1 MSHVHAPVRILMRS
15 GFTGIGHWKNWVQG
29 CGLVT
34 LLVGTVRA
42 YAAGIFGANQQEDPS
57 PYFVRTLAGSGIAG
71 ALDQPV
77 GLAAAARFYRSE
89 GLAVDLDGNV
99 IVADTENR
107 TIRRIRPNG
116 EVTTL
121 AGEAQVV
128 GYRDGPGIQ
137 ARFSGPSSVAVDRW
151 GMIYVADS
159 TSHVI
164 RQVDTNGVVTTLAG
178 RAWQPGFVDGPGSL
192 AQFHI
197 PAGVAVDLERNVY
210 VADRL
215 NHVIRKIDPAG
226 NVTLLA
232 GIPWSAGFSDG
243 VLGIGRFRGPTAV
256 AAGGGFVYVADTG
269 NSSIRRIDPEGRL
282 STIAGFESRYG
293 YRDGPGIQ
301 AWFNYPRGLAVDQGG
316 NLYVADTANHL
327 VRKISPLSVVTTIA
341 GLVGHAGSYEGTG
354 VSARFNEVRGVAVGP
369 DGSLFVSDTWNH
381 QVRKLI
387 PGLEGGRFHV
397 TSSSLRVGQTLD
409 VRFEPAGL
417 GWTWSWIYRPPHST
431 LPLPAEGST
440 RFQLVPDAIGLYVL
454 RAATTN
460 RFGAI
465 NWRHLEWVT
474 LENTGISARRGLPAG
489 RISMMV
495 PGGPGIAGHVEGW
508 ILGGWHFLKRI
519 PLPNPINEVESVPNP
534 YEPSALFRVQY
545 LPESVVPPK

>member
-1 MSHVHAPVRILMRS
+1 MSHVHAPVRVLMRS
-15 GFTGIGHWKNWVQG
+15 SFAGMWHWKNWVQR
-29 CGLVT
+29 CGLVI
-34 LLVGTVRA
+34 LLVGTVRGHPT
-42 YAAGIFGANQQEDPS
+42 GIFGANQLEDSS
-57 PYFVRTLAGSGIAG
+57 PYFVRTLAGIGIAG
-71 ALDQPV
+71 SLNQPV
-77 GLAAAARFYRSE
+77 GLGGAARFYRPE
-89 GLAVDLDGNV
+89 GLAVDMDGNV

-116 EVTTL
+116 EVTIL
-121 AGEAQVV
+121 AGEARVV

-164 RQVDTNGVVTTLAG
+164 RRLDTNGMVTTLAG
-178 RAWQPGFVDGPGSL
+178 RVGHPGFADGLASL
-192 AQFHI
+192 AQFDI

-232 GIPWSAGFSDG
+232 GVPRSAGFSDG
-243 VLGIGRFRGPTAV
+243 VLGTGRFRGPTAV
-256 AAGGGFVYVADTG
+256 AVGGGFVYVADTD
-269 NSSIRRIDPEGRL
+269 NSSVRRIDPEGRL

-301 AWFNYPRGLAVDQGG
+301 AWFNYPRGLAVDEVG

-327 VRKISPLSVVTTIA
+327 VRKISPSSGVTTIA
-341 GLVGHAGSYEGTG
+341 GLVGHAGRYEGTG
-354 VSARFNEVRGVAVGP
+354 TSARFNEVRGVAVDP
-369 DGSLFVSDTWNH
+369 DGALFVSDTWNH
-381 QVRKLI
+381 QVRKLT

-397 TSSSLRVGQTLD
+397 TTSSLRVGQTLD
-409 VRFEPAGL
+409 VAFEPAGL
-417 GWTWSWIYRPPHST
+417 GWTWSWIYRPPRST

-440 RFQLVPDAIGLYVL
+440 RFQLIPDAIGLYVL

-460 RFGAI
+460 RLGAI
-465 NWRHLEWVT
+465 HWRHLEWLT
-474 LENTGISARRGLPAG
+474 LERAGISARRVLPSG
-489 RISMMV
+489 QISMMV

-508 ILGGWHFLKRI
+508 ILGGWHFLKRL
-519 PLPNPINEVESVPNP
+519 PLPDPINEVESVPNP
-534 YEPSALFRVQY
+534 YEPSALFRIQY
-545 LPESVVPPK
+545 FPESVVLPE